1 MGNCFRLQRAASWA
15 DGHEWEEEEVAGKG
29 TAAVEKLDRCVEVKI
44 RVTKR
49 QLQELLQKQTDC
61 RDGKVRQQQV
71 EKVLAELMTSGVVC
85 YQQPPHEGAWRPSL
99 HSIPEAADE
108 S

>member
-1 MGNCFRLQRAASWA
+1 
-15 DGHEWEEEEVAGKG
+15 
-29 TAAVEKLDRCVEVKI
+29 VEKLDRCVEEVKI

-49 QLQELLQKQTDC
+49 QLQEKHAGC
-61 RDGKVRQQQV
+61 RRHDKARQQQV

-85 YQQPPHEGAWRPSL
+85 YHQPPHEGAWRPSL
-99 HSIPEAADE
+99 HSIPEAAEE